1 MGLPEGRSS
10 TRSARP
16 AAAIFRFALAL
27 VTVLIGAEAAARTVE
42 RRADHPPLLWYDE
55 ATQLKVGQM
64 VERGQTSTVVV
75 GTSMA
80 WQGLLPEVLAGD
92 DAYNAGLA
100 GGVPTVTEQWL
111 ADEVV
116 SSLRPRQVVWGLS
129 ALDFSDQY
137 GDVGLEIY
145 QQAPATRTGLLAE
158 ADRELRGISAIFR
171 QRSALRN
178 PSLLLGPAEED
189 AAKRL
194 QDAEQILGPSGERRD
209 FRTVLTAERA
219 LEVQARITPFVADRD
234 DVAAVVRAVEALQA
248 EGIEVVF
255 VELPVPPRF
264 LELYERGPAQ
274 HEQTTSLLLAMAD
287 ELGVPLV
294 TTTGIYVDDDF
305 VDYTHLNEDA
315 AVRFSTEVAA
325 AIAALP

>member
-1 MGLPEGRSS
+1 MRGLATG
-10 TRSARP
+10 RP
-16 AAAIFRFALAL
+16 AAILRFALAL
-27 VTVLIGAEAAARTVE
+27 VTVLVGAEAAALAVE
-42 RRADHPPLLWYDE
+42 RRAEHPPLIWYDE

-64 VERGQTSTVVV
+64 AERGQTSTVVV

-80 WQGLLPEVLAGD
+80 WQGLVPEVLGGA

-116 SSLRPRQVVWGLS
+116 SVLRPRQVVWGLS
-129 ALDFSDQY
+129 ALDFSDHY
-137 GDVGLEIY
+137 GDAGLEIY
-145 QQAPATRTGLLAE
+145 ERAPATRSGLLAD

-178 PSLLLGPAEED
+178 PSLLLGPAEQD

-194 QDAEQILGPSGERRD
+194 RDAEEILGPSGERRD
-209 FRTVLTAERA
+209 FRSVLTARRA
-219 LEVQARITPFVADRD
+219 IEVQARITPFVADRD
-234 DVAAVVRAVEALQA
+234 DVAAVVRTVEALQA

-264 LELYERGPAQ
+264 LELYEGGPAQ
-274 HEQTTSLLLAMAD
+274 HDQTSRLLLAMAD
-287 ELGVPLV
+287 ELDVPLI
-294 TTTGIYVDDDF
+294 TAGGSYGDDDF
-305 VDYTHLNEDA
+305 VDYTHLTEDA
-315 AVRFSTEVAA
+315 ALRFSTEVAA
-325 AIAALP
+325 AMAALP